1 MPKKK
6 TNLRFVRVK
15 RKCEKRASSSF
26 LQAAYFV
33 NYCTSQAKKIT
44 GFRPGAN
51 NLLGRI
57 FNGGTAVPDEK
68 SNEYDDGAGKAETW
82 SERRGRNNKVRPEGS
97 SYDDEPPCY
106 SKLYSN
112 DSSGPASSWEA
123 MTSTSLDSPT

>member
-1 MPKKK
+1 MARKK

-57 FNGGTAVPDEK
+57 FNGGPSAVTNEK
-68 SNEYDDGAGKAETW
+68 SNEYDDGSGKAVTW
-82 SERRGRNNKVRPEGS
+82 RNKARPEGS